1 MNKEQI
7 AFEKWYGGNHD
18 NSTGI
23 AEQLKEARWE
33 AWQARAELDKQD
45 TSEIVAEIDYELE
58 RYELYG
64 DIPECDTISIGVKD
78 LLTKIRKHLTRD

>member
-45 TSEIVAEIDYELE
+45 TSEIVAEIDEIITLLKSEKRSNPYKLRE
-58 RYELYG
+58 
-64 DIPECDTISIGVKD
+64 SFD
-78 LLTKIRKHLTRD
+78 LLTKIRKHLKGE